1 MQMQTYR
8 DTITEDVHDCIAEM
22 QCRPILF
29 VGAGISRR
37 YLRLPDWRGLLELV
51 RQDCP
56 LLDRELP
63 YYIQKE
69 NHELPAVAS
78 FFATQFQ
85 EFAWSNEGR
94 SRYPE
99 ELFQESSRQDVYLK
113 YSVKRVIESLSES
126 SAAKDART
134 QYEQE
139 ISDLRNL
146 KPFAVVSTNY
156 DTFLESIFH
165 DFQVTIGESI
175 LRADLN
181 KIGDLLKIHGCI
193 SKPSTIVL
201 TGSDYE
207 ELNVRQRYLAAKLLT
222 YFLEHPIVFLGY
234 SVSDPNIREL
244 LGHIDLVLGS
254 SGECI
259 ANIYL
264 VNFHEGDE
272 GDSPRDAVLSTGDNR
287 NVRVK
292 LIETSDFSW
301 VYQAF
306 SHQAPVEFDV
316 RTLRSLESQ
325 IKKIVRTNYNNG
337 TVQVDYESISSL
349 SQGQSGRL
357 KVIGL
362 SPIVSIAQSEVHY
375 RHNISAV
382 AEALGYSHWYS
393 VNKLIEKIER
403 DKGINLK
410 KSDNLYHQASKYGA
424 NIFHKYSDDFIEL
437 LRTVSRNEEYE
448 LKMDANPE
456 DKD

>member
-1 MQMQTYR
+1 MSNQTYR
-8 DTITEDVHDCIAEM
+8 EAITDDIHDCIAEM

-37 YLRLPDWRGLLELV
+37 YLHLPDWRGLLDLV
-51 RQDCP
+51 RKECP
-56 LLDRELP
+56 LLERELP
-63 YYIQKE
+63 YYIQRE

-78 FFATQFQ
+78 YFATQFQ

-94 SRYPE
+94 NKYPE

-113 YSVKRVIESLSES
+113 YSVKRVIEALSES
-126 SAAKDART
+126 NEADHSKS
-134 QYEQE
+134 QYAEE
-139 ISDLRNL
+139 ISDLQQV

-156 DTFLESIFH
+156 DTFLESIFE

-193 SKPSTIVL
+193 SKPSSIVL
-201 TGSDYE
+201 TDGDYQE
-207 ELNVRQRYLAAKLLT
+207 FNIRQRYLAAKLLT
-222 YFLEHPIVFLGY
+222 YFLEHPVVFLGY
-234 SVSDPNIREL
+234 SVTDPNIREL

-259 ANIYL
+259 ANIFL
-264 VNFHEGDE
+264 VNYSDNEEGIA
-272 GDSPRDAVLSTGDNR
+272 PRDTVLSTGDNR

-292 LIETSDFSW
+292 FIETSDFSW
-301 VYQAF
+301 VYKAF

-325 IKKIVRTNYNNG
+325 IKKIVRTEYNNG
-337 TVQVDYESISSL
+337 TVQVDYQSISSL
-349 SQGQSGRL
+349 SDGQPGKL
-357 KVIGL
+357 TVVGL
-362 SPIVSIAQSEVHY
+362 TPIVSITQSEIHF

-382 AEALGYSHWYS
+382 AEALGFSHWYS
-393 VNKLIEKIER
+393 VNKLIEKIEKE
-403 DKGINLK
+403 KGVNIK

-437 LRTVSRNEEYE
+437 LKKVSRDEYYE
-448 LKMDANPE
+448 LQLDASP
-456 DKD
+456 DSIS